1 MSFVAAKAVYLVRY
15 GTIPEVAR
23 FVVAD
28 DLALSRSDN
37 VVVRTHRGEQL
48 ATVLE
53 RQRFPTNVDEIEFEI
68 VRAATPEDIHL
79 ATAAR
84 QHCDAAFAT
93 WMERIAEWEL
103 QLELL
108 DLEETLDGK
117 TVLYVMCDRGPDST
131 KLALQ
136 AAAAGL
142 GIIEVQPVNA
152 EGLVPLDQGGGSG
165 GCGSGGCGCS
175 H

>member
-1 MSFVAAKAVYLVRY
+1 MNSTATKTVYLVRY
-15 GTIPEVAR
+15 GVIPEVAR
-23 FVVAD
+23 FVTEAD
-28 DLALSRSDN
+28 TPLARNDA
-37 VVVRTHRGEQL
+37 VIVQTHRGEQL
-48 ATVLE
+48 GTVLE
-53 RQRFPTNVDEIEFEI
+53 RERSSSKVEEIEFAI
-68 VRAATPEDIHL
+68 LRAATADDL
-79 ATAAR
+79 ARNQVIR
-84 QHCDAAFAT
+84 QRCDAAIPE
-93 WMERIAEWEL
+93 WMQRIAEWEL

-108 DLEETLDGK
+108 EIEETFDGK

-152 EGLVPLDQGGGSG
+152 EGLVPIESGGG
-165 GCGSGGCGCS
+165 GCGSGGCGCE

>member
-1 MSFVAAKAVYLVRY
+1 MSSVAAKAVYLVRY

-23 FVVAD
+23 FVAAED
-28 DLALSRSDN
+28 FSLSRNEN
-37 VVVRTHRGEQL
+37 VVVRTHRGDQL
-48 ATVLE
+48 ANVLE
-53 RQRFPTNVDEIEFEI
+53 RQRFPANVDEIEFEI
-68 VRAATPEDIHL
+68 LRAATPEDINL
-79 ATAAR
+79 AATAR
-84 QHCDAAFAT
+84 KRCEEAFDS
-93 WMERIAEWEL
+93 WMQRIIEWEL

-152 EGLVPLDQGGGSG
+152 EGLVPLDQGGG